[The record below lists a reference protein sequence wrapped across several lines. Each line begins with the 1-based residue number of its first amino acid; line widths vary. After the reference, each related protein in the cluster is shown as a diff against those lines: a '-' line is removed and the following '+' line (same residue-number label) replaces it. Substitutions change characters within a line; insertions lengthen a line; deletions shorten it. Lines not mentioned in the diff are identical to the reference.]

1 MTEHQLGELL
11 LDIAFLLALSYLL
24 AALLTRIRIPG
35 ILGALFIAM
44 AIHYT
49 PLGDQLLTP
58 EIQIPLSLLAELW
71 VLFLLFFIGIQIDP
85 REMLGLGK
93 EWKAEKSIEAL
104 KQCRDF
110 RYNFKVVGLWE

>member
-24 AALLTRIRIPG
+24 AALLTQIRIPG

-49 PLGDQLLTP
+49 PLGNRLLTP
-58 EIQIPLSLLAELW
+58 EIQIPLYLLAELR

-85 REMLGLGK
+85 REMLGFVQ

-110 RYNFKVVGLWE
+110 